1 MTDYLSDVFDYI
13 RGCAK
18 RQALQNLSTAKYKTD
33 YKTLAKGAISALIYL
48 KILREDDIE
57 MVLNEFDRV
66 CEKEMN
72 KHKNKVE

>member
-13 RGCAK
+13 RECAK
-18 RQALQNLSTAKYKTD
+18 RQALQNLSTDNYKTD

-72 KHKNKVE
+72 KHRNKVE